1 MATLRVQSILFHNEP
16 AAIERTLDNLHR
28 AADIAIAAGDFS
40 AVEVAYGDC
49 SSLPVFDAPAIER
62 LRARHAGYLTL
73 HYEFFGENRGS
84 ALGHNSLLEKLD
96 SDFVL
101 IMNPDIVVA
110 PNTLH
115 ELKKPFA
122 RTGVGMVEARQ
133 MPIEHPKEYHPS
145 TGETSWAATA
155 CTLIPRDVVERLGG
169 FDHAHFFLYCDDVDF
184 SWRVRLDG
192 LKVIYQPSAV
202 VFHDKRLSDDGK
214 WITSAAERYYSAEA
228 ALLLSYKWSR
238 EDRTRDI
245 LAYFRKSG
253 VDFLQRAAE
262 AFDTRRTEGRL
273 PAQLD
278 PAHKIGQFVGDNYAN
293 HRFLI

>member
-28 AADIAIAAGDFS
+28 AADIAIAGGDFT
-40 AVEVAYGDC
+40 AVQVAYGDC
-49 SSLPVFDAPAIER
+49 SSLPVFDEAAIAR
-62 LRARHAGYLTL
+62 LRERHAGYLDLSYT
-73 HYEFFGENRGS
+73 FFNENRGS
-84 ALGHNSLLEKLD
+84 ARGHNSLLQALD

-122 RTGVGMVEARQ
+122 RAGVGMVEARQ
-133 MPIEHPKEYHPS
+133 LPVEHPKEYHPV

-155 CTLIPRDVVERLGG
+155 CTLIPRAVAEQLGG
-169 FDHAHFFLYCDDVDF
+169 FDSDHFFLYCDDVDF
-184 SWRVRLDG
+184 SWRVRLAG
-192 LKVIYQPSAV
+192 LKVIYQPSAA
-202 VFHDKRLSDDGK
+202 VFHDKRLSDAGK

-228 ALLLSYKWSR
+228 ALLLSYKWSN
-238 EDRTRDI
+238 ESRTRDI
-245 LAYFRKSG
+245 LAYFQKSG
-253 VDFLQRAAE
+253 VDFLEKAAA
-262 AFDTRRTEGRL
+262 AFETRRAEGRL

-278 PAHKIGQFVGDNYAN
+278 PERKIGQFVGDNYAN